1 MNPSGSIAH
10 PTNTLSASLGLGERL
25 FASSGEKKFV
35 ADIEQALAQVEAGL
49 FDEITFADD
58 LADVTSRYLLN
69 AGGKRVRPV
78 LTLLTAQLGSGINDR
93 VITSAKAIEMVHLA
107 SLYHDDVMDEAQLRR
122 GVPTAQ
128 TVWGNSIA
136 ILTGDLLFARA
147 SKLIAALGEQA
158 IMLQANTFERLCLGQ
173 LHETIGPRDGED
185 PISHYI
191 SVLADKTGSLIAA
204 AAEMGVL
211 FSEAP
216 EEYRIPVVTFGE
228 KIGVAFQLI
237 DDVLDLS
244 ERQSDTGKIAGT
256 DLRSGVSTLPM
267 LYLREDA
274 RRNAASADLLAR
286 LARDVSGG
294 EIGPSGASR
303 GAASPA
309 DASPADASPADASP
323 ADEKELALAIAE
335 LRAHEV
341 TSRTRDEAHRWAREA
356 VEALA
361 PLPQGP
367 VKKALTRFADT
378 VVERNS

>member
-1 MNPSGSIAH
+1 VNPSIPSAH
-10 PTNTLSASLGLGERL
+10 PINTLSASLGLGERL

-35 ADIEQALAQVEAGL
+35 ADIEAALAQVEAGL

-58 LADVTSRYLLN
+58 LADVTSRYLLD

-78 LTLLTAQLGSGINDR
+78 LTLLTAQLGDGINDQ
-93 VITSAKAIEMVHLA
+93 VITAAKAIEMVHLA
-107 SLYHDDVMDEAQLRR
+107 SLYHDDVMDEAQMRR

-128 TVWGNSIA
+128 AVWGNSIA

-147 SKLIAALGEQA
+147 SKLVAALGEEA
-158 IMLQANTFERLCLGQ
+158 IILQANTFERLCLGQ
-173 LHETIGPRDGED
+173 LHETIGPREGQN
-185 PISHYI
+185 PIAHYI

-211 FSEAP
+211 FSGAP
-216 EEYRIPVVTFGE
+216 EEYRRPVVTFGE
-228 KIGVAFQLI
+228 KIGIAFQLI

-244 ERQSDTGKIAGT
+244 EKTTDTGKIAGT

-274 RRNAASADLLAR
+274 RTNAASAELLNR
-286 LARDVSGG
+286 LDRDVSAGISAG
-294 EIGPSGASR
+294 LNAGISVETGAPTVDT
-303 GAASPA
+303 AA
-309 DASPADASPADASP
+309 
-323 ADEKELALAIAE
+323 EKELASAIAE
-335 LRAHEV
+335 LRGHDV
-341 TSRTRDEAHRWAREA
+341 TTRTRDEAHRWAREA

-361 PLPQGP
+361 PLPEGP